1 MKKHNTIK
9 VVLITILVLML
20 LTWILPAA
28 YYSSGY
34 VDQGRVQMGLFDLI
48 SYPITAISYFGY
60 IAVFAL
66 VVGAFYGVLNKIDAY
81 RSILDKLSNKFAQKG
96 KLFLAIVVVLIAVLT
111 SFAGLQIGLFVF
123 FPMLVSIILLMGY
136 DKMTAA
142 LTLVGSTMIGIMG
155 STFAYGNTSIIIS
168 TLKTNIASHLLTK
181 IIILVVGLAIL
192 MYFTFKRLGGNTKKV
207 VKKVEV
213 KKVETKPEVKV
224 VSKTVTKTNA
234 KKASK
239 KKSKSSRNTR
249 AAVKEDDMIMAKA
262 DNDVSNYVPAAVEGP
277 SHNAVPLVIFLIAIF
292 VILVLSFIQWSNAFK
307 ITAFE
312 NATTAVT
319 GFKIFGFALFGK
331 LLGTVSAFGSWT
343 LTSISTVL
351 IFSTLLLA
359 LIYKVKLDDMFD
371 GVAEGAKKAIKP
383 AILIVLIYTCLVIVT
398 YHPFQLVIYKALL
411 GLTKGFN
418 VFTGSIVAILAS
430 VFNADPAYAFQS
442 VLPYLASIYTKTA
455 TYPVIAIVFQSI
467 YGLTMLVAP
476 TSVVLMCVLSYLD
489 ISYKDWLK
497 NIWKLVVLLLIILLI
512 IFAILMA
519 I

>member
-1 MKKHNTIK
+1 
-9 VVLITILVLML
+9 
-20 LTWILPAA
+20 
-28 YYSSGY
+28 
-34 VDQGRVQMGLFDLI
+34 
-48 SYPITAISYFGY
+48 
-60 IAVFAL
+60 
-66 VVGAFYGVLNKIDAY
+66 
-81 RSILDKLSNKFAQKG
+81 
-96 KLFLAIVVVLIAVLT
+96 
-111 SFAGLQIGLFVF
+111 
-123 FPMLVSIILLMGY
+123 
-136 DKMTAA
+136 
-142 LTLVGSTMIGIMG
+142 
-155 STFAYGNTSIIIS
+155 
-168 TLKTNIASHLLTK
+168 
-181 IIILVVGLAIL
+181 
-192 MYFTFKRLGGNTKKV
+192 
-207 VKKVEV
+207 
-213 KKVETKPEVKV
+213 
-224 VSKTVTKTNA
+224 
-234 KKASK
+234 
-239 KKSKSSRNTR
+239 
-249 AAVKEDDMIMAKA
+249 MAKA